1 VITLI
6 PLFLI
11 PWYTEISA
19 VFFLGFWFVMQLF
32 SGVAS
37 LSSVSSGGV
46 AWWAH
51 IGGFVFGLLVH
62 RLFAPRRHPAYLR
75 RYPDEYWP
83 W

>member
-1 VITLI
+1 
-6 PLFLI
+6 
-11 PWYTEISA
+11 
-19 VFFLGFWFVMQLF
+19 MQLF

-51 IGGFVFGLLVH
+51 IGGFIFGLLVH